1 MSGQNYA
8 WTNSS
13 SQSSKP
19 LWQQINAILRMR
31 LAEGILSGSQ
41 ISDAALAAEFGVSR
55 MTVRQAL
62 QPLVAEGILVRE
74 RGRGTFVASPPVQGQ
89 LSRIEQF
96 FEEWRLQGR
105 SFRVDL
111 LEREIIQA
119 TTSVAASLLIDEG
132 DDVGMLRRLRFVDD
146 HPIAVDTRYLP
157 SVIDAQLS
165 DQELVEESIWL
176 IIERRLGIA
185 IDHADLEIHAS
196 PASDEEAELL
206 GLAPGV
212 PLLDR
217 RLRIVAADG
226 RPVIA
231 GRSVYHPGSFVYRIT
246 VQAHG

>member
-1 MSGQNYA
+1 MSDQGFA
-8 WTNSS
+8 ASKVP
-13 SQSSKP
+13 SSKP
-19 LWQQINAILRMR
+19 LWQQINAIVRRR
-31 LAEGILSGSQ
+31 LTEGELDGSM
-41 ISDAALAAEFGVSR
+41 ISDAALATEFGVSR

-62 QPLVAEGILVRE
+62 QPLVTEGVLVRE

-89 LSRIEQF
+89 LSHIEKF

-111 LEREIIQA
+111 LKRMVIPA
-119 TTSVAASLLIDEG
+119 TSSVATALLVNEG

-146 HPIAVDTRYLP
+146 RPIAVDTRYLP
-157 SVIDAQLS
+157 AGIDGQLS
-165 DQELVEESIWL
+165 DQELVEDSIWL
-176 IIERRLGIA
+176 IVERRLGIP

-196 PASDEEAELL
+196 SASEEEAELL

-246 VQAHG
+246 VQAHS